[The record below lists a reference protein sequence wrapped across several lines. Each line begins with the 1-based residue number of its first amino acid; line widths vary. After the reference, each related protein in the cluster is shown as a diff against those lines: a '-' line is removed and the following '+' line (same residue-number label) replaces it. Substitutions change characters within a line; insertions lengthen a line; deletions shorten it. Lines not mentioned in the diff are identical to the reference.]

1 MFGERLTSG
10 TLWCICCCCCG
21 CDICPSVQH
30 KKAQRSNNYNHTMLL
45 NVLHWQNVDIISI
58 AECIAIHQCTGCKV
72 TWHRQTSSRLPEL
85 MYVEVVHVTAPQT
98 SKKLPVQISHT
109 HIKQFVIC
117 GPTKCTVNA
126 PYAYRTLCSVAYT
139 EVQQVAW
146 IVVIVVSHRQAPQFT
161 TGIPAKTAVVSAWE
175 VNHVPVCP
183 MSDAI
188 NTASLWSHH
197 QLPASWLGDC
207 SRSHMEDI
215 WCSPLPPWCH
225 MTDTTNQAA
234 SVFRIVTVM
243 AACISKRYN
252 VVKIAC
258 EKW

>member
-1 MFGERLTSG
+1 MFGERLTLG
-10 TLWCICCCCCG
+10 TLWCMCCCCCG

-85 MYVEVVHVTAPQT
+85 MYVVVVHVTAPQT

-183 MSDAI
+183 MS
-188 NTASLWSHH
+188 W
-197 QLPASWLGDC
+197 
-207 SRSHMEDI
+207 R
-215 WCSPLPPWCH
+215 
-225 MTDTTNQAA
+225 NQH
-234 SVFRIVTVM
+234 SIIVVTPS
-243 AACISKRYN
+243 AACILAGWLFPVPHGRHLVFTPAPLMPYDRYHKSGCQCLPN
-252 VVKIAC
+252 C
-258 EKW
+258 HCNGSMYF

>member
-1 MFGERLTSG
+1 
-10 TLWCICCCCCG
+10 
-21 CDICPSVQH
+21 
-30 KKAQRSNNYNHTMLL
+30 MLL

-183 MSDAI
+183 MSCLHLGWVTVPGPTWKTSGVHPCPLDAI
-188 NTASLWSHH
+188 WQIPQIRLPVSSELSL
-197 QLPASWLGDC
+197 
-207 SRSHMEDI
+207 
-215 WCSPLPPWCH
+215 
-225 MTDTTNQAA
+225 
-234 SVFRIVTVM
+234 
-243 AACISKRYN
+243 
-252 VVKIAC
+252 
-258 EKW
+258 